1 MKRFALAY
9 AVGLLLS
16 CSPNYQ
22 SGNTECSLDGKCPNG
37 FVCGGASTTGALDVC
52 YSKEEAAVA
61 AVCDAT
67 HIYYCP
73 ASQSCWAE
81 KIACDTVV
89 DCGNGHAAACADE
102 GYVPDCS
109 GSGKCTKPGG
119 GGSGGGGTSGSG
131 GSTGTSSNSASI
143 KFCNELI
150 ASGGQS
156 MTLTLNINGTTIT
169 TTTGNCGP
177 VSSCLAVP
185 SGTAIPISLM
195 NGSTTLFSET
205 VHLIAG
211 TEYLIEATL
220 DSSSS
225 YTLDSNAADGICSG
239 GTGTAGTLAKFC
251 NFLYKGTT
259 DSPTAFLLTLNVGG
273 VSLSAMSGTCS
284 PIGSCTSIQSGTN
297 VSMSLVDGS
306 STIHS
311 GTYPTINSGANMVFR
326 PVVDDSGSLH
336 IFGASYSTG
345 LCSP

>member
-119 GGSGGGGTSGSG
+119 GGSGGGGTS
-131 GSTGTSSNSASI
+131 
-143 KFCNELI
+143 
-150 ASGGQS
+150 
-156 MTLTLNINGTTIT
+156 
-169 TTTGNCGP
+169 
-177 VSSCLAVP
+177 
-185 SGTAIPISLM
+185 
-195 NGSTTLFSET
+195 
-205 VHLIAG
+205 
-211 TEYLIEATL
+211 
-220 DSSSS
+220 
-225 YTLDSNAADGICSG
+225 CSG
-239 GTGTAGTLAKFC
+239 
-251 NFLYKGTT
+251 
-259 DSPTAFLLTLNVGG
+259 
-273 VSLSAMSGTCS
+273 
-284 PIGSCTSIQSGTN
+284 
-297 VSMSLVDGS
+297 
-306 STIHS
+306 
-311 GTYPTINSGANMVFR
+311 
-326 PVVDDSGSLH
+326 
-336 IFGASYSTG
+336 
-345 LCSP
+345 